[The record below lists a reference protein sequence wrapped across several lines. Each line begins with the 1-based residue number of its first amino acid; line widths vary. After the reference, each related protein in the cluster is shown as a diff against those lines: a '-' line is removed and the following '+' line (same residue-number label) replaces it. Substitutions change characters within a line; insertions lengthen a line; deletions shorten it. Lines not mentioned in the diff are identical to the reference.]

1 MLQGRVFVKIGIA
14 PFHIAFV
21 DTIVLNDKYPIF
33 KNNSHKK
40 SLNLSKDSI
49 HEDNQDKQLKAYV
62 INNNNNNKQLNQNEN
77 QNRIQSINKIDNND
91 SDDNKID
98 NNNNNKIIN
107 DNKNEDKN
115 DNKKVNKIIE
125 TEEK

>member
-49 HEDNQDKQLKAYV
+49 HEDSLDKQLKAYV
-62 INNNNNNKQLNQNEN
+62 INNNNNNNNNNNKQLNQNEN

-91 SDDNKID
+91 SDDNKI
-98 NNNNNKIIN
+98 IN

-115 DNKKVNKIIE
+115 DNKNVNKIIE